1 MEVNKYLTESLSKSS
16 FQCYQVWVFWISH
29 CWDSTWSV
37 KTGQKGQESSRRFI
51 YVQLPVQNY
60 IIIQLFMVHATHGWK
75 AYQVHFHN
83 QQKARHFDFSLKSYD
98 Y

>member
-1 MEVNKYLTESLSKSS
+1 MLPGLSILD
-16 FQCYQVWVFWISH
+16 FPLLRFDLISE
-29 CWDSTWSV
+29 DWS
-37 KTGQKGQESSRRFI
+37 KGQESSRRFI
-51 YVQLPVQNY
+51 YVQLLVQNY